1 MKLNSVIPYTL
12 DIYTRTLINDI
23 QEANKKTKGSIV
35 LKDPI
40 PQEILSLEMEKS
52 DILVSVGNKQSDYL
66 PSKVLEYIGTGKKII
81 HFYSDAQDV
90 SLDYFRRYPKVLL
103 ISELENV
110 DDVINKIIEFINQ
123 DDFEELNESLI
134 LERFV
139 ENTIGYSAYKIRE
152 LL

>member
-1 MKLNSVIPYTL
+1 
-12 DIYTRTLINDI
+12 
-23 QEANKKTKGSIV
+23 
-35 LKDPI
+35 
-40 PQEILSLEMEKS
+40 MEKA

-81 HFYSDAQDV
+81 HFYSDPQDV

-103 ISELENV
+103 ISELESV
-110 DDVINKIIEFINQ
+110 DDVIKKIMAFIKRH
-123 DDFEELNESLI
+123 DFEVLNESII

-139 ENTIGYSAYKIRE
+139 ENTIDYSASKIKE